1 MQRIIGITGSLT
13 TIFCIFSQI
22 FLLFLSSDL
31 RIHQATTPT
40 AAPEGDY
47 ATVAAPLESQS
58 PAFADQP
65 TPPSITRTFPPT
77 TPQTHTIPISGAP
90 AQASLVNKHANSD
103 SETTQEKDPLKI
115 TPEMAN
121 KILNMIKEK
130 GNQFEMTHKAAA
142 QKMQKN
148 VSTAAALAGSLAL
161 QNKLTSPQA
170 PQSPLKNA
178 TALQQPQGQNA
189 LVQPAHQPVA
199 VANPPPAQ
207 ILKPFQEPLGLNK
220 GLEVRIFYFSFFPGY
235 QDGELLLCFAM
246 AMMTKCS

>member
-1 MQRIIGITGSLT
+1 M
-13 TIFCIFSQI
+13 
-22 FLLFLSSDL
+22 
-31 RIHQATTPT
+31 
-40 AAPEGDY
+40 
-47 ATVAAPLESQS
+47 AAPLESQS

-77 TPQTHTIPISGAP
+77 TPLTHTVPISAAP
-90 AQASLVNKHANSD
+90 VQGSLVNKHVNSD
-103 SETTQEKDPLKI
+103 SGKTQEKDPLKI

-170 PQSPLKNA
+170 PQPPLKNA
-178 TALQQPQGQNA
+178 TAVQQPQAQSA
-189 LVQPAHQPVA
+189 PVQPVHQPVA
-199 VANPPPAQ
+199 AASPPPAQ
-207 ILKPFQEPLGLNK
+207 LVKPMQEPLGLNK
-220 GLEVRIFYFSFFPGY
+220 GLEVGKVIFFFH
-235 QDGELLLCFAM
+235 A
-246 AMMTKCS
+246 A